1 LFSGFNILNSSAQTP
16 AYHGLTTKLGKCLK
30 RKQGHINKQRKQ
42 KYGKITGSSKRNA
55 KDKSGKPNGPTSTI
69 NNGGTREQQSE
80 AVLKD
85 SVWYTI
91 MPRCF

>member
-1 LFSGFNILNSSAQTP
+1 MFKKKARL
-16 AYHGLTTKLGKCLK
+16 Y
-30 RKQGHINKQRKQ
+30 INKQRKQ

-80 AVLKD
+80 AVLEM
-85 SVWYTI
+85 Y
-91 MPRCF
+91 